1 MMEKPQQLDSTYE
14 QTIAFLEKEYKNPKE
29 KAEAIIGF
37 LNEKKDKL
45 SIGEVNRSLDVFF
58 DTAKQLDREDQQK
71 FVPQIAEL
79 LLSSK
84 ITGTGDKTMIMKIL
98 DFIPDAGGSKD
109 ALATV
114 EKFAGMVENDQ
125 NLYPQAIDKSR
136 SGSRI
141 GTALHYCMEPV
152 KIEKEE

>member
-14 QTIAFLEKEYKNPKE
+14 QTIAFLEKEYENPKE
-29 KAEAIIGF
+29 KADAIIDF
-37 LNEKKDKL
+37 LNEKKDGL
-45 SIGEVNRSLDVFF
+45 SLGEVNRSLDVFF

-79 LLSSK
+79 LLSPK
-84 ITGTGDKTMIMKIL
+84 ITGTGDKTMITKIL
-98 DFIPDAGGSKD
+98 EFIPDAGGSKD
-109 ALATV
+109 ALAAVKGFADMV
-114 EKFAGMVENDQ
+114 EKNQD
-125 NLYPQAIDKSR
+125 LYSQKLDKAI

-141 GTALHYCMEPV
+141 GTALHFCMEPV